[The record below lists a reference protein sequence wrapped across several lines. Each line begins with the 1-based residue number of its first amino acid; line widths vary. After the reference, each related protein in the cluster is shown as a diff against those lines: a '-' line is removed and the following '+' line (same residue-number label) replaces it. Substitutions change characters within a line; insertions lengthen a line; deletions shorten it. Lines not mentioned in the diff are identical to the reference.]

1 MANYY
6 TDHPEIAF
14 YLQHPLMRRIVEL
27 REKGFADK
35 DLYPDAPVDYE
46 DCIENY
52 KRLLEVVGD
61 ITANII
67 APNSESVDLEG
78 PHLENGRMI
87 YASKT
92 VENMEAM
99 RKAGLTGD
107 LEPAEL
113 RRHPVRVR
121 LRGAA
126 AEVPPAHLRRR
137 DHVHGP
143 DRARCRFGPP
153 ARHAQ
158 GDVERG
164 TGMLAPERC
173 EAVHHQR
180 RLRHPP
186 GPRPQRRRNP

>member
-99 RKAGLTGD
+99 RKAGLTGVAQPRRYGGLNLPNVVFSMCSELVSAADASFQNIWSLQSCADTLYEFGSEEQRQKFLPRICAGETMSMD
-107 LEPAEL
+107 LPM
-113 RRHPVRVR
+113 PVRTSS
-121 LRGAA
+121 A
-126 AEVPPAHLRRR
+126 
-137 DHVHGP
+137 
-143 DRARCRFGPP
+143 
-153 ARHAQ
+153 
-158 GDVERG
+158 
-164 TGMLAPERC
+164 
-173 EAVHHQR
+173 
-180 RLRHPP
+180 
-186 GPRPQRRRNP
+186 

>member
-14 YLQHPLMRRIVEL
+14 YFQHPLMRRIVEL

-35 DLYPDAPVDYE
+35 DLYPEAPVDYE

-52 KRLLEVVGD
+52 KRILEVVGD

-99 RKAGLTGD
+99 RKAGLTGVAQPRRYGGLNLPNVVFSMCSELVSAVPEH

-121 LRGAA
+121 FRRAA

-143 DRARCRFGPP
+143 D
-153 ARHAQ
+153 
-158 GDVERG
+158 
-164 TGMLAPERC
+164 
-173 EAVHHQR
+173 
-180 RLRHPP
+180 
-186 GPRPQRRRNP
+186 

>member
-14 YLQHPLMRRIVEL
+14 YFQHPLMRRIVEL

-35 DLYPDAPVDYE
+35 DLYPEAPVDYE

-52 KRLLEVVGD
+52 KRILEVVGD

-99 RKAGLTGD
+99 LFFFFLACSFSTFACSFSSLACS
-107 LEPAEL
+107 LASM
-113 RRHPVRVR
+113 
-121 LRGAA
+121 AA
-126 AEVPPAHLRRR
+126 CFSASFCAWSS
-137 DHVHGP
+137 
-143 DRARCRFGPP
+143 AFWSFG
-153 ARHAQ
+153 
-158 GDVERG
+158 V
-164 TGMLAPERC
+164 
-173 EAVHHQR
+173 
-180 RLRHPP
+180 
-186 GPRPQRRRNP
+186 